1 MEAQMKAER
10 VKRAQILE
18 SEGDRQSAINRAEG
32 EKASVVL
39 AAEAEKDEQVL
50 RAEGEAKALV
60 AVADAQAKAL
70 VMIGEAADTPAGQK
84 AVQLELATKA
94 IHAKEMIAKESSLIL
109 LPDGASDAANL
120 VTQAMAIIQKIS
132 NGTSRPSSP
141 TKPSSDPESYVSSD
155 APGPWGK

>member
-1 MEAQMKAER
+1 
-10 VKRAQILE
+10 
-18 SEGDRQSAINRAEG
+18 
-32 EKASVVL
+32 
-39 AAEAEKDEQVL
+39 
-50 RAEGEAKALV
+50 
-60 AVADAQAKAL
+60 
-70 VMIGEAADTPAGQK
+70 MIGEAADTPAGQK